1 MLFQKPSVRVC
12 AITCDCYPDD
22 PLVRRTAEAAVSAGY
37 DYHVVCSMRVGQS
50 KRELCNGVHVHRIAI
65 PRLDGTPVGRISGM
79 PLGAT
84 IVLWSAFVLL
94 AFAKVTRLDAK
105 LKFNIVHAHNLPDFI
120 VFAGTVPK
128 LRGARI
134 ILHVQDVSPEL
145 TASRAT
151 GLMGKLACK
160 LAQVQERMSIRFAD
174 HVLTVGWTLEELL
187 FKRGVPK
194 EKMSSILNSA
204 DPQVFRPEK
213 RTRLFLGKPTAE
225 RPLILLYHGTCAARC
240 GLHTAIEAMAR
251 AGSSAPHVHLHLMGP
266 GDALPSLRE
275 LARKLGLADR
285 VVFLPTGPVDAVV
298 DFIAH
303 GDVGIIPYPSAGY
316 MDLVLPTKAYEF
328 ALMGRPIVA
337 SNLPGIRS
345 MFRPSS
351 VLLCEPSN
359 ADSFADAIVEVYR
372 SPEKRAELAKNAEQ
386 DSMNYRWEL
395 MADRYCRLLAKL
407 AASRGA
413 HELMRKH
420 VTGASTADSA
430 AQIEPAALTSHK
442 RGEA

>member
-1 MLFQKPSVRVC
+1 
-12 AITCDCYPDD
+12 
-22 PLVRRTAEAAVSAGY
+22 
-37 DYHVVCSMRVGQS
+37 
-50 KRELCNGVHVHRIAI
+50 
-65 PRLDGTPVGRISGM
+65 M
-79 PLGAT
+79 PLGTT
-84 IVLWSAFVLL
+84 ILLWSIFALL
-94 AFAKVTRLDAK
+94 ALVKITRLDAK
-105 LKFNIVHAHNLPDFI
+105 LTINIVHAHNLPDFI
-120 VFAGTVPK
+120 VFAAIVPK

-151 GLMGKLACK
+151 GLLGKIARRLAEI
-160 LAQVQERMSIRFAD
+160 QEQMSVLFAD
-174 HVLTVGWTLEELL
+174 HVITVGWTLEELL

-213 RTRLFLGKPTAE
+213 RTALFLGELTAE

-240 GLHTAIEAMAR
+240 GLHTAVEALAK
-251 AGSSAPHVHLHLMGP
+251 AGCSAPHVRLHIMGP
-266 GDALPSLRE
+266 GDALPSLKGQ
-275 LARKLGLADR
+275 AQKLGVADR
-285 VVFLPTGPVDAVV
+285 VVFLSTGPVDAVV

-303 GDVGIIPYPSAGY
+303 GDVGIIPYLSAGY

-328 ALMGRPIVA
+328 ALMGRPIIA

-359 ADSFADAIVEVYR
+359 ANSFADAIVQLYR
-372 SPEKRAELAKNAEQ
+372 SPEKRAELAKQAAQ

-395 MADRYCRLLAKL
+395 MADRYCQLLASL
-407 AASRGA
+407 AASREADGI
-413 HELMRKH
+413 EGRKD
-420 VTGASTADSA
+420 VRTASTSET
-430 AQIEPAALTSHK
+430 QLGSSRRP
-442 RGEA
+442 